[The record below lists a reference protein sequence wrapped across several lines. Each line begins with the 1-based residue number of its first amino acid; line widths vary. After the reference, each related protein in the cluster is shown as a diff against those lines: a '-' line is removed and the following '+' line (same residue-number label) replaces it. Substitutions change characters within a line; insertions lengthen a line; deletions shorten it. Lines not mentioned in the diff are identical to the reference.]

1 MIYNNQAIGGYLAAK
16 SAYKAQIDSYKS
28 TYQNE
33 IQDVLIAFLKA
44 LKAKTL
50 YSVERENLAMTQ
62 ANIRRAKSRINSGIS
77 NKSEL
82 YRWQNQLAFVQKTSV
97 DALNASQAA
106 ILALTQKIG
115 DRISL
120 RYDIVDINDDD
131 PFYKRAK
138 AVTERFIIDG
148 LFKKHRSKFINY
160 LKNIS

>member
-1 MIYNNQAIGGYLAAK
+1 
-16 SAYKAQIDSYKS
+16 
-28 TYQNE
+28 
-33 IQDVLIAFLKA
+33 
-44 LKAKTL
+44 
-50 YSVERENLAMTQ
+50 MTQ

-77 NKSEL
+77 NKPEL

-131 PFYKRAK
+131 PFDKRAK
-138 AVTERFIIDG
+138 AVTERFHNRWS
-148 LFKKHRSKFINY
+148 FQKHRSRVHQLS